1 MGRIEHTLLVGDK
14 LPNRPKTA
22 ARNNMVSQES
32 NEHIILLQEGCGC
45 RARWREG
52 FYL

>member
-14 LPNRPKTA
+14 QPNRPKTA

-32 NEHIILLQEGCGC
+32 NEHIIPPQGKLGGW
-45 RARWREG
+45 ARRRSLEA
-52 FYL
+52 F